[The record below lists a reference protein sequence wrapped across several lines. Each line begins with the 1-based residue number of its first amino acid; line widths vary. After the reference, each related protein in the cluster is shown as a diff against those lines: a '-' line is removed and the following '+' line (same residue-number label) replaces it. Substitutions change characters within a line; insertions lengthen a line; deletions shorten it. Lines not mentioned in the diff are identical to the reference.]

1 MEEIKKEIAELK
13 ELVSKLL
20 EIQIY
25 DHNMKYGYIDK
36 PLSKTNRPKKY

>member
-20 EIQIY
+20 EIQIVEY
-25 DHNMKYGYIDK
+25 NFKYGFMK
-36 PLSKTNRPKKY
+36 PKKDKTTN